1 MNLVIVESP
10 AKAKTINKYLGDNY
24 TVLAS
29 YGHIRDLPSKNG
41 SVDPENKFQM
51 EWEIDSFSKK
61 YLKEITDVAKDSDK
75 IILATDPDR
84 EGEAIAWHV
93 KEFLDEKKILKDK
106 KIERVVFNEITKK
119 AVINGI
125 ENPRSLEGQLVDA
138 YMARRALDYLVGF
151 NISPILWTKLP
162 GSKSAGRVQS
172 VALRLLTE
180 REHEIE
186 VFNPEEFW
194 TINVNFITSS
204 KNILTSSISELNGE
218 KIEKFSFRNKEDVN
232 NAISKIKEKKYSI
245 KDITSKIYTRN
256 PSGPFT
262 TSTLQ
267 QSASSKLGFG
277 ASRTMQIAQR
287 LYQGI
292 EIDGDTK
299 GLITYMRTDGT
310 NISKEAIPLFRKYI
324 EENYGD
330 DYLPEQAN
338 NYSGKKAKNAQE
350 AHEAIRPTEIKNSP
364 ESIKKYLSTDQYKLY
379 DLIWSRALSSQM
391 QPAKFDRKT
400 ILITS
405 EDGKNI
411 LKSSGSTVKFDGFL
425 KLQKIDENDDEK
437 ILPEVSKG
445 PIEIKEF
452 NDEQHFTQ
460 PPPRFS
466 EASLVKK
473 LEELGIGRPSTY
485 ASIISVIS
493 NRGYAD
499 IVNKRFFPTDRGKL
513 LSAFLEKLFS
523 RYVDYDFTAKLE
535 DQLDDITSGK
545 ENWIKVLDQFW
556 IDFNKN
562 VLNVKEKRTRE
573 VLDLLNDSLGKLIFD
588 TDENGKID
596 RKCKLCQTGELSLK
610 NSFRGGAFIGCSG
623 YPECKFTRPLSKI
636 KASQQVNLAEPKLIG
651 KNDIGKDIYLKNG
664 RFGPYL
670 QYELSDEEIENIK
683 KPKTKTKKKKKEES
697 NFKNVSIPKGLDIE
711 NVDLDKAKYL
721 CSLPK
726 IIGKHPDL
734 DKDITINV
742 GRFGPYL
749 KCDNKSARLE
759 SIDELFNIGL
769 NRAITLISEAKPGRI
784 SSSIIKD
791 LGEHP
796 EDKKPVRIM
805 KGQYGPYIKYKSLN
819 ATIPEEKDP
828 AELTMEEALILIEKR
843 KEYDRSKKRKKKMK
857 LLIFIILILNLC
869 LSTSFS
875 AEKKD
880 CSKFK
885 KFSKNHIACKA
896 SNLKAGTKNTAGKIK
911 NKTGNILKVTTG
923 IFKKN

>member
-1 MNLVIVESP
+1 MMNLVIVESP
-10 AKAKTINKYLGDNY
+10 AKAKTINKYLGKDY

-41 SVDPENKFQM
+41 SVDPENKFKM
-51 EWEIDSFSKK
+51 IWEVDSFSKK

-218 KIEKFSFRNKEDVN
+218 KIEKFSFRNKEDIN
-232 NAISKIKEKKYSI
+232 NAISKIKEKKYLI
-245 KDITSKIYTRN
+245 KDITSKIFTRN

-310 NISKEAIPLFRKYI
+310 NISQEAIPLFRKYI
-324 EENYGD
+324 EEKYGD

-411 LKSSGSTVKFDGFL
+411 LKSSGSTIKFDGFL

-573 VLDLLNDSLGKLIFD
+573 VLDLLNESLGKLIFD

-697 NFKNVSIPKGLDIE
+697 NFKNVSIPKGLDIK

-721 CSLPK
+721 CSLPR

-759 SIDELFNIGL
+759 SIEELFNIGL

-843 KEYDRSKKRKKKMK
+843 KEYDRSKKKKK
-857 LLIFIILILNLC
+857 
-869 LSTSFS
+869 
-875 AEKKD
+875 
-880 CSKFK
+880 
-885 KFSKNHIACKA
+885 
-896 SNLKAGTKNTAGKIK
+896 
-911 NKTGNILKVTTG
+911 
-923 IFKKN
+923 

>member
-10 AKAKTINKYLGDNY
+10 AKAKTINKYLGGNY
-24 TVLAS
+24 KVLAS

-41 SVDPENKFQM
+41 SVNPEDKFKM
-51 EWEIDSFSKK
+51 IWEVDSFSKK
-61 YLKEITDVAKDSDK
+61 YLKEITDAAKKSEK

-93 KEFLDEKKILKDK
+93 KEYLDEKKLLKDK

-119 AVINGI
+119 AVTNGI
-125 ENPRSLEGQLVDA
+125 DNPRNIESNLVDA

-186 VFNPEEFW
+186 QFNPEEFW
-194 TINVNFITSS
+194 TLNVNFKTLKGEILNSNLVLLN
-204 KNILTSSISELNGE
+204 KN
-218 KIEKFSFRNKEDVN
+218 KIEKFSFKNKEDIN
-232 NAISKIKEKKYSI
+232 KTIEEIKKSNYKIS
-245 KDITSKIYTRN
+245 DITSKIYTRN
-256 PSGPFT
+256 PLGPFT

-267 QSASSKLGFG
+267 QTASSKLGFG

-292 EIDGDTK
+292 DIDGDTV

-310 NISKEAIPLFRKYI
+310 NISKDAISEFRTFIKTS
-324 EENYGD
+324 YGD
-330 DYLPEQAN
+330 HYLPKEPN

-350 AHEAIRPTEIKNSP
+350 AHEAIRPTDISRNPDSM
-364 ESIKKYLSTDQYKLY
+364 KKFLSTDQFKLY

-391 QPAKFDRKT
+391 EPAKFDRKT
-400 ILITS
+400 ITIVSDDNLNQF
-405 EDGKNI
+405 KC
-411 LKSSGSTVKFDGFL
+411 SGSTIKFDGFL
-425 KLQKIDENDDEK
+425 KLTRIDEEDEK
-437 ILPEVSKG
+437 ILPDVDKEVVLT
-445 PIEIKEF
+445 EEF
-452 NDEQHFTQ
+452 IDEQHFTQ
-460 PPPRFS
+460 PPPRYS

-473 LEELGIGRPSTY
+473 LEELSIGRPSTY

-523 RYVDYDFTAKLE
+523 KYVDYGFTAGLE
-535 DQLDDITSGK
+535 EQLDDITSGK
-545 ENWIKVLDQFW
+545 EEWIKVLDNFW
-556 IDFNKN
+556 KDFNNN
-562 VLNVKEKRTRE
+562 VSNVKEKRTRE
-573 VLDLLNDSLGKLIFD
+573 VLDLLNESLGELIFEA
-588 TDENGKID
+588 DENGKIN
-596 RKCKLCQTGELSLK
+596 RKCKLCNTGELSLK
-610 NSFRGGAFIGCSG
+610 NSFRGGAFIGCSN
-623 YPECKFTRPLSKI
+623 YPECKFTRPLSKS
-636 KASQQVNLAEPKLIG
+636 KANDQITLAEPKLIG
-651 KNDIGKDIYLKNG
+651 QNENGKEIYLKNG

-670 QYELSDEEIENIK
+670 QYEMTDEQAS
-683 KPKTKTKKKKKEES
+683 TKKKKKKKE
-697 NFKNVSIPKGLDIE
+697 NDNLKNVSIPKGIE
-711 NVDLDKAKYL
+711 IDQIDLEKAKYL

-726 IIGKHPDL
+726 VIGQHPENG
-734 DKDITINV
+734 KDITINS

-749 KCDNKSARLE
+749 KCENKSARLE
-759 SIDELFNIGL
+759 NVEELFTIGL
-769 NRAITLISEAKPGRI
+769 NRAITLIAEAKPGRI
-784 SSSIIKD
+784 SSSLIKD

-828 AELTMEEALILIEKR
+828 TELTMEEALILIEKR
-843 KEYDRSKKRKKKMK
+843 KEYDRNKKKG
-857 LLIFIILILNLC
+857 
-869 LSTSFS
+869 
-875 AEKKD
+875 KK
-880 CSKFK
+880 
-885 KFSKNHIACKA
+885 
-896 SNLKAGTKNTAGKIK
+896 
-911 NKTGNILKVTTG
+911 
-923 IFKKN
+923 

>member
-10 AKAKTINKYLGDNY
+10 AKAKTINKYLGADY

-41 SVDPENKFQM
+41 SVDPENSFKM
-51 EWEIDSFSKK
+51 IWEVDSFSKK
-61 YLKEITDVAKDSDK
+61 YLKEITDTAKNSDK

-93 KEFLDEKKILKDK
+93 KEFLDEKKLLKDK
-106 KIERVVFNEITKK
+106 KVERVVFNEITKK
-119 AVINGI
+119 AVTNGI
-125 ENPRSLEGQLVDA
+125 DNPRNIENELVDA

-186 VFNPEEFW
+186 VFQPKEFW
-194 TINVNFITSS
+194 TLNVNFLTKDNLIINT
-204 KNILTSSISELNGE
+204 NINQLDGK
-218 KIEKFSFRNKEDVN
+218 KIEKFLFKNKVEVN
-232 NAISKIKEKKYSI
+232 SGVELIKNKKYKIS
-245 KDITSKIYTRN
+245 DITSKTYTRN

-267 QSASSKLGFG
+267 QTSSSKLGFG

-292 EIDGDTK
+292 DIDGETV

-310 NISKEAIPLFRKYI
+310 NISKDAVTSFRDFI
-324 EENYGD
+324 TQNYGN
-330 DYLPEQAN
+330 DYLPPSPL

-350 AHEAIRPTEIKNSP
+350 AHEAIRPTEISRVP
-364 ESIKKYLSTDQYKLY
+364 DDMKKYLSTDQYKLY
-379 DLIWSRALSSQM
+379 NLIWSRSLSSQM
-391 QPAKFDRKT
+391 ESAKFDRKT
-400 ILITS
+400 ITIS
-405 EDGKNI
+405 SDDEKNI
-411 LKSSGSTVKFDGFL
+411 FKASGSTLKFDGFL
-425 KLQKIDENDDEK
+425 KVSNLDGNKDEEN
-437 ILPEVSKG
+437 ILPDVSKG
-445 PIEIKEF
+445 EVSYKDF

-460 PPPRFS
+460 PPPRYS

-499 IVNKRFFPTDRGKL
+499 IENKRFFPTDRGKL

-523 RYVDYDFTAKLE
+523 KYVDYDFTAKLE

-545 ENWIKVLDQFW
+545 ENWIKVLEEFW
-556 IDFNKN
+556 RDFNLN
-562 VLNVKEKRTRE
+562 VTDVKEKRTRE
-573 VLDLLNDSLGKLIFD
+573 VLDLLNESLGSLIFEVD
-588 TDENGKID
+588 KDGNIN
-596 RKCKLCQTGELSLK
+596 RKCRLCDSGQLSLK
-610 NSFRGGAFIGCSG
+610 NSFRGGAFIGCSN
-623 YPECKFTRPLSKI
+623 YPDCKFTRPLSKS
-636 KASQQVNLAEPKLIG
+636 KAAQELTLAEPQLIG
-651 KNDIGKDIYLKNG
+651 QNDLGKDIYLKNG

-670 QYELSDEEIENIK
+670 QYEKEKEEEE
-683 KPKTKTKKKKKEES
+683 TKKKKRKLKKEE
-697 NFKNVSIPKGLDIE
+697 NNMKNVSIPKGIDIKSI
-711 NVDLDKAKYL
+711 DLERAKYL
-721 CSLPK
+721 CSLPLSL
-726 IIGKHPDL
+726 GKNPEN
-734 DKDITINV
+734 DKDITVNV

-749 KCDNKSARLE
+749 KCENKSARLE
-759 SIDELFNIGL
+759 NVEEIFSIGL
-769 NRAITLISEAKPGRI
+769 NRAVTLIAEAKPGRI
-784 SSSIIKD
+784 SSSLIKD

-828 AELTMEEALILIEKR
+828 IELTMEEALILIEKR
-843 KEYDRSKKRKKKMK
+843 KEYDKNKKK
-857 LLIFIILILNLC
+857 
-869 LSTSFS
+869 
-875 AEKKD
+875 KK
-880 CSKFK
+880 
-885 KFSKNHIACKA
+885 
-896 SNLKAGTKNTAGKIK
+896 GK
-911 NKTGNILKVTTG
+911 
-923 IFKKN
+923 